1 MDSEKIKELIYDCD
15 MLLVGIGS
23 RFGKPFHT
31 EKDRM
36 DLNTGK
42 ILYREISENKYD
54 FQIQL
59 YNMLADLIGKK
70 NYFIVDTNYD
80 GLIYKSKLNEMRIV
94 TPCGNIFKIQCGC
107 SGESGIHDAGQ
118 IYSGNE
124 PLKCQVCGMEYL
136 PNVHGV
142 ENYNEN
148 GYLKKWDFYNKWLAG
163 TLNKNLTILEL
174 GSDFKYASI
183 IRWPFEKITLINN
196 KASLIRV
203 NDMFPQGTP
212 EIKDK
217 IVSLK
222 TDVET
227 FIKSI

>member
-1 MDSEKIKELIYDCD
+1 MDSEKINELINGCD
-15 MLLVGIGS
+15 MLLVGIGG
-23 RFGKPFHT
+23 RFGKSIDVP
-31 EKDRM
+31 KGRM
-36 DLNTGK
+36 DFNTGK
-42 ILYREISENKYD
+42 ILYSEICGNKYES
-54 FQIQL
+54 QIQL

-70 NYFIVDTNYD
+70 NYFVVDTNYD
-80 GLIYKSKLNEMRIV
+80 GMIYKSRLNEMRIV
-94 TPCGNIFKIQCGC
+94 TPCGNLFKVQCGC
-107 SGESGIHDAGQ
+107 SGENGIHDAGQ
-118 IYSGNE
+118 IYSGSE
-124 PLKCQVCGMEYL
+124 SVKCQVCGMEYL

-142 ENYNEN
+142 GNYNES

-212 EIKDK
+212 ELKDK
-217 IVSLK
+217 VVSLK
-222 TDVET
+222 LDVET